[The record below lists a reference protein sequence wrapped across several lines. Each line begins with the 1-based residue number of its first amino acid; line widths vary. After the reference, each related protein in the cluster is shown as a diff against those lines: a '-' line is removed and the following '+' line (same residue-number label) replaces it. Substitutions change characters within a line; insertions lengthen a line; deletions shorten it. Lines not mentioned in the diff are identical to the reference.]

1 MSQQFSKNVFEMAK
15 DDFLKK
21 DDLLKVI
28 RKYHRCKD
36 EAEKDKLRDLVVKNN
51 MRLVIKLAN
60 GYANRFNKNPDD
72 LFQNG
77 VIGILV
83 ALDKFKPGKRFAFST
98 YAVYW
103 VENFIRRAIDDDKMI
118 NTHRYLSVG
127 EAKTQIYFKAFAE
140 SDGDMDK
147 FVTLLRKGGLTRK
160 QQSNIERIISID
172 QGSSYLDLHS
182 SVSNSSTNKGA
193 GSEMKLL
200 DIIEDK
206 QSNPPDIEALD
217 SITREK
223 LMKCISEELT
233 PMEQLVI
240 RELYFSVKR
249 NVNEV
254 SKRIKK
260 SKPFIM
266 KIEQKAI
273 RKISRAVKGERIFSA
288 FDKAWENF
296 TG

>member
-1 MSQQFSKNVFEMAK
+1 MAK
-15 DDFLKK
+15 DDYLKK

-28 RKYHRCKD
+28 RKYHRSKD
-36 EAEKDKLRDLVVKNN
+36 EAERDKLRDLVVKNN
-51 MRLVIKLAN
+51 MRLVIKLAK
-60 GYANRFNKNPDD
+60 GYATRFNQNPDD

-103 VENFIRRAIDDDKMI
+103 VENFIRRSIDDDKMI

-127 EAKTQIYFKAFAE
+127 MGKTQVYFKAFAE
-140 SDGDMDK
+140 ADGDADK
-147 FVTLLRKGGLTRK
+147 FVTLLRKRGLTRK
-160 QQSNIERIISID
+160 EQSRIEHVIAVNHD
-172 QGSSYLDLHS
+172 GSFVDL
-182 SVSNSSTNKGA
+182 NSPVNNA
-193 GSEMKLL
+193 NGSDMRLL

-206 QSNPPDIEALD
+206 QSVPPDIEALD

-223 LMKCISEELT
+223 LMKCINEDLT

-249 NVNEV
+249 NVNEAA
-254 SKRIKK
+254 KRIKK

-266 KIEQKAI
+266 KIEQRAI
-273 RKISRAVKGERIFSA
+273 KKISRVVKGERIFAVSP
-288 FDKAWENF
+288 FDKAWESLAK
-296 TG
+296 